1 MNKRKSKISH
11 LFPFMLITFGGLILL
26 GVLGYGY
33 YIHIITNP
41 NPAPLP
47 ETIAELSL
55 QTHVFGA
62 QAVEEINR
70 LHSLEFPL
78 SSGAVGIY
86 GSQGQITVWVSGTP
100 TKSRAARLTSDM
112 EMRIAEGNS
121 PFTPL
126 GTRDDE
132 ERLIYELDGLGQKHF
147 YFQSGKLLIWFAADH
162 DIAEEVL
169 VETLK
174 FYP

>member
-1 MNKRKSKISH
+1 MSERRLNWKRNI
-11 LFPFMLITFGGLILL
+11 PVILIGLGGLILL
-26 GVLGYGY
+26 GILGYVFY
-33 YIHIITNP
+33 NHILTNP

-47 ETIAELSL
+47 EKITEFPL
-55 QTHVFGA
+55 QRHLFGA
-62 QAVEEINR
+62 QAVEEINH
-70 LHSLEFPL
+70 LHNLEFPL

-86 GSQGQITVWVSGTP
+86 GDQSQITVLVSGTP
-100 TKSRAARLTSDM
+100 LKSIAARLTSDM

-126 GTRDDE
+126 GKRDDGD
-132 ERLIYELDGLGQKHF
+132 RLIYELDGLGQKHY

-162 DIAEEVL
+162 DIAEDVL
-169 VETLK
+169 IETLA